1 MMRNLTNSIADL
13 ISGLQGVTV
22 LFDMFGGG
30 FNVEELMKNA
40 DAIDSLLQ
48 SLSLQRIVNR
58 WGYPVNI
65 CTFVDLRG
73 GVGRIIPLKKHEHM
87 SRQLLQYKTINWN
100 LRTCVISAYQP
111 QERDGPS
118 RFFNSHKGR
127 KITINVVTNVWHCFI
142 SEINCSF
149 VFFVLKALHILL

>member
-87 SRQLLQYKTINWN
+87 SWQLLQYKTG
-100 LRTCVISAYQP
+100 ISGHVLSPLTNHKKEMGQADFSILTRK
-111 QERDGPS
+111 EREPS
-118 RFFNSHKGR
+118 MLSLMSGIVLFVRS
-127 KITINVVTNVWHCFI
+127 TAVLCF
-142 SEINCSF
+142 
-149 VFFVLKALHILL
+149 LY

>member
-73 GVGRIIPLKKHEHM
+73 GVGRIIPLKKYE
-87 SRQLLQYKTINWN
+87 QT
-100 LRTCVISAYQP
+100 V
-111 QERDGPS
+111 
-118 RFFNSHKGR
+118 
-127 KITINVVTNVWHCFI
+127 ITILDNKLESQDMCYLCLPTTRKRWAKQIFQFSQGKKDNHHCCHYNVWHCFI
-142 SEINCSF
+142 CEINCSC
-149 VFFVLKALHILL
+149 VFFVLNALHILL